1 MPKLTDRFQHQIFED
16 EINRMILTFWRSVFV
31 WSAVTVPL
39 QMKTI
44 LLLRQ
49 QFEENL
55 FKTNQ
60 KIGFL
65 YLQAQCVAQS

>member
-1 MPKLTDRFQHQIFED
+1 
-16 EINRMILTFWRSVFV
+16 MILTFWRSVFV

-65 YLQAQCVAQS
+65 YLKRNALRNHDNAMDLYLAFLRKIKLDHL

>member
-1 MPKLTDRFQHQIFED
+1 
-16 EINRMILTFWRSVFV
+16 
-31 WSAVTVPL
+31 
-39 QMKTI
+39 MKTI

-65 YLQAQCVAQS
+65 YLKRNALRNHDNAMDLYLAFLRKIKLDHLW